1 VVEVPVGHR
10 PRRAGRAKYN
20 LRNRALRTVLDLL
33 AVRWLRARA
42 VRYEIEE

>member
-1 VVEVPVGHR
+1 VDHR

-20 LRNRALRTVLDLL
+20 LRNRALRTLHDLL
-33 AVRWLRARA
+33 AMRWLRSRT